1 MLYTA
6 KSSAVRAARKNAKG
20 EFEIYQEGDQ
30 WGWRELPVEP
40 VEQVA
45 EEPVKKQK
53 MKGAVRMVWDIAE
66 QHYGKKTRSEI
77 IALCVEAGINYYTAR
92 TQYQAFSMAMRGL
105 TK

>member
-40 VEQVA
+40 VEPVA
-45 EEPVKKQK
+45 EETTKK
-53 MKGAVRMVWDIAE
+53 A
-66 QHYGKKTRSEI
+66 KK
-77 IALCVEAGINYYTAR
+77 
-92 TQYQAFSMAMRGL
+92 
-105 TK
+105 